1 MGYPTNQQPSQVAL
15 SAGVTYQ
22 YESDLSML
30 VPRAYPK
37 FIKQF
42 PSLASKNYIVLRE
55 AQGSGLF
62 THNKQFYQW
71 TQKGKNIPIFQITN
85 SVISATSSGTIT
97 LNPAYQ
103 YDNNTISPFGNGF
116 FFVNNTS
123 GQVVQLTNC
132 VNTGGVTTATATTT
146 DGTTLTILST
156 DWMQWKVT
164 VVPES
169 SGTQTT
175 MSTVDVK
182 VNNYCATIKTSQTFT
197 DWSMFERLDIP
208 PNPQGFDY
216 IKVRQQAD
224 ERDRFLYQQEDL
236 LMFGKPMTNIA
247 GLVNNHLGLMYNVIQ
262 NGTTDTASTI
272 VNQAYF
278 DNINRAVNAQ
288 GFSDEFD
295 TLLDIEL
302 RMKWENFI
310 ANVNTGG
317 AFVYLD
323 APAFKDG
330 PAELNRTF
338 KAYSFHGVK
347 LNFKTYDYF
356 SLANIAG
363 GPVNT
368 GLWNNTYL
376 MIPRGDGINPEDQT
390 NVPRFVIRWQSVSPS
405 MSPIKLR
412 VTGGWAPVP
421 TNDTENIVISTV
433 ATKGLQA
440 FGINGYFFGQLATAA

>member
-182 VNNYCATIKTSQTFT
+182 
-197 DWSMFERLDIP
+197 
-208 PNPQGFDY
+208 
-216 IKVRQQAD
+216 
-224 ERDRFLYQQEDL
+224 DR
-236 LMFGKPMTNIA
+236 K
-247 GLVNNHLGLMYNVIQ
+247 
-262 NGTTDTASTI
+262 
-272 VNQAYF
+272 
-278 DNINRAVNAQ
+278 
-288 GFSDEFD
+288 
-295 TLLDIEL
+295 
-302 RMKWENFI
+302 
-310 ANVNTGG
+310 
-317 AFVYLD
+317 
-323 APAFKDG
+323 
-330 PAELNRTF
+330 
-338 KAYSFHGVK
+338 
-347 LNFKTYDYF
+347 
-356 SLANIAG
+356 
-363 GPVNT
+363 
-368 GLWNNTYL
+368 
-376 MIPRGDGINPEDQT
+376 
-390 NVPRFVIRWQSVSPS
+390 SV
-405 MSPIKLR
+405 
-412 VTGGWAPVP
+412 V
-421 TNDTENIVISTV
+421 
-433 ATKGLQA
+433 
-440 FGINGYFFGQLATAA
+440 